1 MLEHLSQS
9 ELDSLEYILDYHPS
23 AVYELYGSG
32 FLGNKIKALRRWLS
46 PCLCYSKGSKRT
58 LAEYGNYPIVNMVIY
73 RTPLNSLLN
82 VALQGLTL
90 GKWYKLMKTYGFDKF
105 YHLAL
110 IVTVKK
116 PDGVEK
122 NIVVEK
128 NEVINVSTSY
138 KTNAGTET
146 FKIDIPDGLTLD
158 KILDRTL
165 NTVGEDKFF
174 LYDAFT
180 NNCQYFIKYI
190 LESNGLATPQSIE
203 FLFQDIGELVERVP
217 KYIRK
222 ITRGTT
228 DLASTLSKI
237 TGRGN
242 IRNLRKK

>member
-9 ELDSLEYILDYHPS
+9 ELDSLEYILDNYPS

-46 PCLCYSKGSKRT
+46 PCLCYSKSTRKTLKQYGSF
-58 LAEYGNYPIVNMVIY
+58 PIEEMVIY

-110 IVTVKK
+110 IVTVRLPNGTK
-116 PDGVEK
+116 K

-138 KTNAGTET
+138 KTNSGTET
-146 FKIDIPDGLTLD
+146 YRVDIPKDWESNLDTLLD
-158 KILDRTL
+158 KTK
-165 NTVGEDKFF
+165 NSVGDDKFY

-228 DLASTLSKI
+228 DLASTISKI
-237 TGRGN
+237 TGRG
-242 IRNLRKK
+242 I